1 MGEAE
6 RLRHQRAMMQKLGEL
21 ARNML
26 QECEAA
32 QREPLTSESA
42 DRREIAIA
50 CLFRR
55 AATVEL
61 QVRRARQ
68 HPGDAARDRL
78 LGN

>member
-21 ARNML
+21 ARDML
-26 QECEAA
+26 RECEAA
-32 QREPLTSESA
+32 EREPLTSESA

-68 HPGDAARDRL
+68 HPGNAARDRL